1 MDSTKPLSI
10 TVKNLKP
17 QKSYKFFF
25 CAETLNTDNKKSGAP
40 QRVVDIVI
48 EDHFLVVQTVEP
60 STEIGEIS
68 WSTLSEAQK
77 DMEVR
82 AACRS
87 LDVQIAARID
97 NVILPSD
104 EDISNRN
111 QNKKIHAVKKFKDFV
126 SWWTGNDFED
136 GFSNHRVAFLSQEL
150 VYMVQQDDLRQACF
164 EQGYLSLVELQALNL
179 LVGADVL
186 DDEKS
191 EFTPIWGRKPARD
204 LDPEVFDDPIFQ
216 IFRSWYKGGLVVQR
230 QLLWNSK
237 AGQQSRC
244 QDR

>member
-1 MDSTKPLSI
+1 LI

-17 QKSYKFFF
+17 EKSYKFFF
-25 CAETLNTDNKKSGAP
+25 CAETLNADNKRASAS

-48 EDHFLVVQTVEP
+48 EDHFLVIKTVEP

-68 WSTLSEAQK
+68 WFTLSESQK

-87 LDVQIAARID
+87 VDVQIAAQVD
-97 NVILPSD
+97 DVILPSD
-104 EDISNRN
+104 EDIFYRN
-111 QNKKIHAVKKFKDFV
+111 QNKKVHAVKRFRDFV
-126 SWWTGNDFED
+126 SWWTGNDLED
-136 GFSNHRVAFLSQEL
+136 GFSNHRVAFLSQEAM
-150 VYMVQQDDLRQACF
+150 YMVQQDDLRQACF

-179 LVGADVL
+179 LIGADVL
-186 DDEKS
+186 DDERS
-191 EFTPIWGRKPARD
+191 EFTPVWNRKAARE
-204 LDPEVFDDPIFQ
+204 LDPEVFDDPVFQ

-237 AGQQSRC
+237 AGQKSRS